1 MTSNYLPPWQKYLNP
16 KLVNRLNKLLTKP
29 GIINNGMARKIIE
42 RSPDLIDRLP
52 LLAQQMQRWSTT
64 IELNSESIP
73 IVYVQNQ
80 DQKSQTLETQT
91 TNYGSSYSN
100 IVPVNKQLPVVKA
113 KVITVKETSLE
124 NQRTQPTELVLKTDN
139 SLPNLAKNTASQQES
154 PAIDL
159 SPNKTFIS
167 KSLIS
172 SNPIRPTSNIS
183 EIPIQRKLDT
193 ESSSALTLP
202 VVKVDADKLPQ
213 NTFLNL
219 NSEIPVVSQIFQPTI
234 SETTPQQPLVNVES
248 LSSSEIPIQRK
259 LDTESSSA
267 LTLPVV
273 RVDADK
279 LPQNTS
285 LNLNSEIPVVSQISQ
300 PTISETTPQQP
311 LVNVESL
318 SSSEIPIQRKSDT
331 ESSSALTLPM
341 VKVDADKLPQ
351 NTSLNVSSEIP
362 VVSQIFQQP
371 LVNVESLSSS
381 EIPIQRKSDTESSSA
396 LTLPVVKVD
405 ADKLPQNTS
414 LNLNSEIPVVSQ
426 ISQPTISETTPQQPL
441 VNVESLSSSEIPI
454 QRKSDTESSSA
465 LTLPV
470 VSRC

>member
-183 EIPIQRKLDT
+183 EIPIQR
-193 ESSSALTLP
+193 
-202 VVKVDADKLPQ
+202 
-213 NTFLNL
+213 
-219 NSEIPVVSQIFQPTI
+219 
-234 SETTPQQPLVNVES
+234 
-248 LSSSEIPIQRK
+248 
-259 LDTESSSA
+259 
-267 LTLPVV
+267 
-273 RVDADK
+273 
-279 LPQNTS
+279 
-285 LNLNSEIPVVSQISQ
+285 
-300 PTISETTPQQP
+300 
-311 LVNVESL
+311 
-318 SSSEIPIQRKSDT
+318 
-331 ESSSALTLPM
+331 
-341 VKVDADKLPQ
+341 
-351 NTSLNVSSEIP
+351 
-362 VVSQIFQQP
+362 
-371 LVNVESLSSS
+371 
-381 EIPIQRKSDTESSSA
+381 
-396 LTLPVVKVD
+396 
-405 ADKLPQNTS
+405 
-414 LNLNSEIPVVSQ
+414 
-426 ISQPTISETTPQQPL
+426 
-441 VNVESLSSSEIPI
+441 
-454 QRKSDTESSSA
+454 
-465 LTLPV
+465 
-470 VSRC
+470 